1 MYVCLFLYEDVC
13 MHKNINIYIYMYV
26 CIIQCHTDTQTLGP
40 KPQAEQAR
48 HTAKTLNN
56 KPKLS

>member
-1 MYVCLFLYEDVC
+1 
-13 MHKNINIYIYMYV
+13 MYV